1 MTSEDT
7 GKKADDQAMKTAE
20 SEEPDTETIKP
31 EEDPEKTE
39 TKE

>member
-7 GKKADDQAMKTAE
+7 GKKADDRALESAE
-20 SEEPDTETIKP
+20 SEESDTETNTL
-31 EEDPEKTE
+31 EEDHEKPE